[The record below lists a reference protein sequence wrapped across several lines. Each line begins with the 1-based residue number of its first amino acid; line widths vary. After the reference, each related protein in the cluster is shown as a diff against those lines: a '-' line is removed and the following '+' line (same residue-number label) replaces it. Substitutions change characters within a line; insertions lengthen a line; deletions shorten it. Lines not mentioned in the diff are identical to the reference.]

1 MKTLTIFSKHFWP
14 ENFKINDIS
23 FKLREKYN
31 IDVYT
36 SYPSYNNINYKKKIK
51 NQIIYKGINIRY
63 FNSYLRKG
71 NSFLNIFFDYF
82 AYTFNL
88 ILKINFYLR
97 KKSDIC
103 ITFATSPIMQALPA
117 IYYSKI
123 KKIPNIIWVQ
133 DLWPEVLEDTGYVK
147 NKFILKIVDII
158 VRFIYRKSDL
168 IIAQSKSF
176 EKYLKKKYNLKNK
189 IVTLHQPSEYPFQK
203 KSNFKKKTFYI
214 TYAGNFGSAQD
225 FDTIINAFTSKN
237 INKNIYLN
245 LVGSGKKLV
254 YLKNKIKE
262 KKLERKISI
271 TGYKNKK
278 KLYDILKS
286 SSCFFLS
293 LKNGKSLNK
302 TIPGKFQTYISFG
315 KPLIICS
322 NSSLNKFI
330 EQNKLGFASKPKQIK
345 KLVKNLNKIYFLN
358 ETKKNKIYKMSK
370 KIYENLFEINK
381 VTSQMEKYINFT
393 MYQNVKKN
401 LL

>member
-1 MKTLTIFSKHFWP
+1 M
-14 ENFKINDIS
+14 
-23 FKLREKYN
+23 
-31 IDVYT
+31 
-36 SYPSYNNINYKKKIK
+36 
-51 NQIIYKGINIRY
+51 
-63 FNSYLRKG
+63 
-71 NSFLNIFFDYF
+71 
-82 AYTFNL
+82 
-88 ILKINFYLR
+88 
-97 KKSDIC
+97 
-103 ITFATSPIMQALPA
+103 
-117 IYYSKI
+117 
-123 KKIPNIIWVQ
+123 
-133 DLWPEVLEDTGYVK
+133 
-147 NKFILKIVDII
+147 
-158 VRFIYRKSDL
+158 
-168 IIAQSKSF
+168 
-176 EKYLKKKYNLKNK
+176 
-189 IVTLHQPSEYPFQK
+189 
-203 KSNFKKKTFYI
+203 
-214 TYAGNFGSAQD
+214 
-225 FDTIINAFTSKN
+225 
-237 INKNIYLN
+237 
-245 LVGSGKKLV
+245 
-254 YLKNKIKE
+254 KNKIKE

-393 MYQNVKKN
+393 LHQNVKKN